1 MCAAQILAPGDNL
14 VSSGSLKDTES
25 EFIGEHRLLET
36 CDVERAK
43 SSSSCSSC
51 VQETPSERELRLLE
65 VYDQETVKTKSVDA
79 SHHRSN
85 LQTPQLSRSKPPGV
99 TRRIHEPL

>member
-25 EFIGEHRLLET
+25 EFMREQRLLET
-36 CDVERAK
+36 CDVERAE

-51 VQETPSERELRLLE
+51 VQETPFERELRLFE
-65 VYDQETVKTKSVDA
+65 VCDQETAKTKSV
-79 SHHRSN
+79 
-85 LQTPQLSRSKPPGV
+85 
-99 TRRIHEPL
+99 